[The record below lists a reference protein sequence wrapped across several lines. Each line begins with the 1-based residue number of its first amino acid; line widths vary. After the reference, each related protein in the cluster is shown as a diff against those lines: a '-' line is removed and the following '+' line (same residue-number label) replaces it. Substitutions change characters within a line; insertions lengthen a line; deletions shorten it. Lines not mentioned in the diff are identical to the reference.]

1 LFVTK
6 TDDLNSAKVLIVQ
19 RS

>member
-1 LFVTK
+1 VTK